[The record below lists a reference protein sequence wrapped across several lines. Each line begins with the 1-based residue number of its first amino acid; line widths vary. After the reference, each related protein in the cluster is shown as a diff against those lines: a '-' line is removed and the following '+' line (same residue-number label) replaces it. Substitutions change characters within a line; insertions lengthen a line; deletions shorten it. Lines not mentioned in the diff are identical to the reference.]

1 MSASKKR
8 RRRPRRRP
16 RREKKSSIFVSVER
30 TILTMNK
37 QIQRREM
44 RTRSDGPRSSLCARS
59 SVCLFVRV
67 AFKKRA
73 R

>member
-1 MSASKKR
+1 VSASKKR

-16 RREKKSSIFVSVER
+16 REKKSSIFVSVER
-30 TILTMNK
+30 TQISMNT

-59 SVCLFVRV
+59 RVCLF
-67 AFKKRA
+67 ASLL
-73 R
+73 